1 MARLHLGLP
10 TGLLAPLSR
19 QRRRQVTERFL
30 ALMSP
35 IPPAATLLDVGGPG
49 MATLLLAHR
58 FQRVLFANITVE
70 ALSPSHIPTP
80 ERFDVII
87 GDGCALPLGD
97 NSVDFVFSDNVIEHV
112 SEPKRESFVNELK
125 RVARM
130 GFLITTPNYWFPFEP
145 HYHMPF
151 FQFLPQ
157 AARERFLRLASFG
170 FVDDPTETIALL
182 SGRDLQR
189 LVPDAKVTGIGFT
202 PFPETLLASWRH

>member
-35 IPPAATLLDVGGPG
+35 IPAAATLLDVGGPG

-58 FQRVLFANITVE
+58 FQRVLVANIAAE
-70 ALSPSHIPTP
+70 SLSPSHIPTA
-80 ERFDVII
+80 ERFDVVI
-87 GDGCALPLGD
+87 GDGCGLPLGD

-112 SEPKRESFVNELK
+112 SEPKRESFVNELR

-151 FQFLPQ
+151 FQFLPIP
-157 AARERFLRLASFG
+157 L
-170 FVDDPTETIALL
+170 
-182 SGRDLQR
+182 
-189 LVPDAKVTGIGFT
+189 
-202 PFPETLLASWRH
+202 